1 MTDKKARAADVAKL
15 VSQAWKDLSD
25 EQRQVWVDK
34 GRQDRLRYEK
44 EKATYRGPWKIPV
57 VKHPNAPKKP
67 MSAFLAFS
75 NERRAIIA
83 ESNPGLT
90 GTEISTLLSKL
101 WKNCPASLKKVYRDR
116 EMEERIAFK
125 KKLADWETQNDKQLV
140 MEYFSG
146 NSSDETSGCTSELPS
161 TSPGTSIIPNIIINN
176 GTSFATSNGNNSGGE
191 VQRIPTEISMPSL
204 WNSLANEPEPDLD
217 YLANAV
223 WTSDPVTLQAPE
235 PAMVESFTPI
245 HRYENYSLEDLLEDE
260 ELFFEDFAPSQV
272 VPIVSRTRS

>member
-1 MTDKKARAADVAKL
+1 M
-15 VSQAWKDLSD
+15 
-25 EQRQVWVDK
+25 

-101 WKNCPASLKKVYRDR
+101 WKVCPASLKKVYRDR

-140 MEYFSG
+140 MEYFSS
-146 NSSDETSGCTSELPS
+146 NSSDETSGCMVKLPS
-161 TSPGTSIIPNIIINN
+161 TSPGTSSTPNISNN
-176 GTSFATSNGNNSGGE
+176 VNTSIATSTGNNPDE
-191 VQRIPTEISMPSL
+191 VQRIPTEISMPTL
-204 WNSLANEPEPDLD
+204 WNSLANEPEPELD

-235 PAMVESFTPI
+235 PAMDESFTPI
-245 HRYENYSLEDLLEDE
+245 HRYENFSLEDLLEDE

-272 VPIVSRTRS
+272 VSIVSRTRS